1 MDKDV
6 MIEITFLMTDVHQPV
21 KFKYYG
27 LVMVNHQFVNTTAHL
42 FVVMVESKMD
52 KVVMMETQ

>member
-1 MDKDV
+1 